1 MKSMHAVI
9 ALTSYRCIL
18 DEDLADETDDESEV
32 KLLKKSKNV
41 KATRTAK
48 PPPAPSRTS
57 IQDVPPRGNV
67 LKATK
72 EHSASRPLDKQPDR
86 PSYSVNQPTA
96 APSSSSAKTHKVK
109 MSITKDKK
117 EKHEQ
122 VSFQIG
128 QHSYQKS

>member
-72 EHSASRPLDKQPDR
+72 EHSTSRPLDKQPDR
-86 PSYSVNQPTA
+86 LSYSVNQPTA
-96 APSSSSAKTHKVK
+96 APSSSSAKTYKVK
-109 MSITKDKK
+109 MSKK
-117 EKHEQ
+117 EEHKQ

-128 QHSYQKS
+128 HHCHQKS